1 MKRRLRPHWMSLMS
15 CAERCGPQGRRHN
28 ALYLKLE
35 DSEPSESEEVSPGI
49 VLDFDV
55 DGRVIGIEIL
65 NVSEHGDRVDLKS
78 VVLENA

>member
-1 MKRRLRPHWMSLMS
+1 MKLSIDK
-15 CAERCGPQGRRHN
+15 AAD

-65 NVSEHGDRVDLKS
+65 NLSERGDRVDLKS
-78 VVLENA
+78 FVLENA

>member
-1 MKRRLRPHWMSLMS
+1 MKLSIDRASD
-15 CAERCGPQGRRHN
+15 

-55 DGRVIGIEIL
+55 EGRVIGIEIL
-65 NVSEHGDRVDLKS
+65 EVSERGDQVDLKS
-78 VVLENA
+78 VVLENV